1 MASSIGLGVP
11 VYRAC
16 ADSSKAFVSDMSMG
30 MGSRRVGDRSG
41 TLSLTPPAIGGG
53 KGARPGDVIE
63 PRRCLS
69 MLTLRYAS
77 ARSLLAPLP
86 PP

>member
-1 MASSIGLGVP
+1 MPGAREKKKDNPLGGIMALLT
-11 VYRAC
+11 
-16 ADSSKAFVSDMSMG
+16 DMSMG